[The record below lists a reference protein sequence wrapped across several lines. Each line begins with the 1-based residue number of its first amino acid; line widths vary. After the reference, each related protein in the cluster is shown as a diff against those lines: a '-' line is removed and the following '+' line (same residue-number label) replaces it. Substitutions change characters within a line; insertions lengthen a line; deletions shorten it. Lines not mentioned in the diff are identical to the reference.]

1 MKLPDNIQWVVSIP
15 PHILKYRYNRRP
27 NPPVGAEK
35 GVARVEGYGITDTK
49 FVCIVTT
56 CRCSGYTAV
65 RFRTRPDWFGSGMSR
80 CYICNPYKLKEVH
93 KPKPKTTIK
102 GWGII

>member
-15 PHILKYRYNRRP
+15 PHILKYRYSRVK
-27 NPPVGAEK
+27 NPPVGTEK
-35 GVARVEGYGITDTK
+35 GLSRVEGYGITDTG

-65 RFRTRPDWFGSGMSR
+65 RFQTRKDWFGASQTQCR
-80 CYICNPYKLKEVH
+80 ICNPVKPKEVR
-93 KPKPKTTIK
+93 KPKTTIK
-102 GWGII
+102 GWGIM